1 MELYKEILAQIL
13 SQQNAQIIFPD
24 LHLDA
29 AKIVELE
36 CYKALQKIK
45 AVIEDDNLDDESCF
59 RKVEEIVCTFEEMG
73 SSGGGRHDF
82 G

>member
-1 MELYKEILAQIL
+1 MELYKEILSHVL
-13 SQQNAQIIFPD
+13 SYADVKINITGLKI
-24 LHLDA
+24 DA

-45 AVIEDDNLDDESCF
+45 AVIEDDSLEDRECF
-59 RKVEEIVCTFEEMG
+59 MRIEEIVCAFEEIG

>member
-29 AKIVELE
+29 TMIVELE

-45 AVIEDDNLDDESCF
+45 AVIEDDNLEDESCF
-59 RKVEEIVCTFEEMG
+59 RKVEEIVCIFEEMG